1 MGWVDFGS
9 QSASQPFGPFD
20 CSHATAS
27 MLGESRIATNGAKL
41 FDVSILG
48 QPGSVRCSAVA
59 ALASEVSGWDV
70 AVVLNMGQQLWQFL

>member
-1 MGWVDFGS
+1 
-9 QSASQPFGPFD
+9 
-20 CSHATAS
+20 